1 MSKGKYTK
9 LEDVIV
15 YQRAM
20 ELGEKINQIIPSGNG
35 LNSKRL
41 EPNG

>member
-1 MSKGKYTK
+1 MSDKKYTK

-20 ELGEKINQIIPSGNG
+20 EIGEKVNEIAENWD
-35 LNSKRL
+35 
-41 EPNG
+41 